1 MRGLA
6 RADNVVIVI
15 ESDAA
20 FVRSAD
26 RVIELGPHAGADGGR
41 VVFDGAPSALAKAD
55 TATARALRPSAA
67 HGGGRRVARGVIR
80 LEGASGNNL
89 KQIDLEI
96 PIGVLSCVTGVSGS
110 GKSSL
115 ILDTLAPAV
124 AQALGEAA
132 QPLPF
137 RSVSGVESIR
147 SLVYVDQAPLGR
159 TSRGN
164 PATYLGVWDA
174 LRKRFARQPL
184 AAERGYG
191 PGTFSFNVAGGR
203 CEACKGEGAETVE
216 MQFLSDVTFSCP
228 ECGGKRFAG
237 PVLDVQLEGQSVA
250 DVLALTATEARRIF
264 AKYGD
269 VVKALDPLI
278 EVGAGYLR
286 LGQALNTLSG
296 GEAQRLKLAAALAGA
311 TTGALIVLDEPTAG
325 LHAQDTEPLV
335 RALQA
340 LVERGNTVLVVE
352 HDMRVVAGADHV
364 IDLGPGA
371 GEQGGRVVA
380 RGTPEQ
386 IAAGDGATA
395 HALRA
400 FVEGYASERP
410 LPPSAATL
418 DAGDFPANAI
428 AVRGAR
434 EHNLRGLDVDVPR
447 EKLVVVTGPSGSGK
461 STLAFDVIFAESQ
474 RRYLETLS
482 PYVRQYLKQLPR
494 PAVDRVLGA
503 PPSVSL
509 EQRSTGGARNSTVAT
524 VTEVAHHLRV
534 VYARAGLLHCPTCAL
549 PIEPRAP
556 AALAEQ
562 ARAHFGKKPVSV
574 LAPVVRGRKGA
585 HRELLARARRDGFS
599 EARIDGKLQ
608 PIAPKMSLD
617 RFKEHEV
624 DLLLGKSEPGSAEFY
639 ERMLR
644 ALSLGDGCLRLM
656 AADDELLLSSRRAC
670 PKCGRGFPE
679 LDPRFFSFNTRQG
692 ACEVCEGHGYLETET
707 KRGAEP
713 IRTICHA
720 CEGKRLTGL
729 ALHTTLQGVPISD
742 YFALS
747 VSEAI
752 ERLGKVKLRGRDEA
766 VAALP
771 LSEALLRLTFLERVG
786 LSYLTLDRPA
796 WSLSGGELQRVRLAA
811 QLGSGLT
818 GLLYVLDEP
827 TIGLH
832 PRDTD
837 RLISALRALTDKGC
851 SVLLVEHD
859 AEMIRAADHVIDV
872 GPGGGHQ
879 GGRILAQG
887 SPAELRNDARSLT
900 FASLAQPLAL
910 PERRRPIDRKR
921 GVLLRGAR
929 EHNLRDVDLW
939 LPEARFS
946 AVTGVSGSGKS
957 TLVREVFLRAVR
969 KSLGLATDAPGA
981 YDELRG
987 ANVWKRAVEID
998 QTPIGRTPRSVP
1010 GTYIGV
1016 WDEIRKLLAATPES
1030 RARGYESS
1038 RFSFNT
1044 NKGRCEVCEGQG
1056 ATSFEM
1062 SFLPAALVTCEA
1074 CNGMRFGIETLSIHL
1089 HGKSAGELLAMD
1101 VAEVAQLL
1109 AAVPKVRRPL
1119 ELLCKLGL
1127 GYLKL
1132 GQPSNTLSG
1141 GEAQRL
1147 KLVSELATSGQGPT
1161 LYVMDEPTT
1170 GLHREDV
1177 RRLLVVMQELV
1188 DRGDSVVVIEHHPD
1202 VIAAADW
1209 VVDLGPEGGRGGGTI
1224 VAEGT
1229 PEELMRV
1236 TASHTGRVLK
1246 REVEQIKKS
1255 RQTSN
1260 KLEQHAP

>member
-1 MRGLA
+1 
-6 RADNVVIVI
+6 
-15 ESDAA
+15 
-20 FVRSAD
+20 
-26 RVIELGPHAGADGGR
+26 
-41 VVFDGAPSALAKAD
+41 
-55 TATARALRPSAA
+55 
-67 HGGGRRVARGVIR
+67 
-80 LEGASGNNL
+80 
-89 KQIDLEI
+89 
-96 PIGVLSCVTGVSGS
+96 
-110 GKSSL
+110 
-115 ILDTLAPAV
+115 
-124 AQALGEAA
+124 
-132 QPLPF
+132 
-137 RSVSGVESIR
+137 
-147 SLVYVDQAPLGR
+147 
-159 TSRGN
+159 
-164 PATYLGVWDA
+164 
-174 LRKRFARQPL
+174 
-184 AAERGYG
+184 
-191 PGTFSFNVAGGR
+191 
-203 CEACKGEGAETVE
+203 
-216 MQFLSDVTFSCP
+216 
-228 ECGGKRFAG
+228 
-237 PVLDVQLEGQSVA
+237 
-250 DVLALTATEARRIF
+250 
-264 AKYGD
+264 
-269 VVKALDPLI
+269 
-278 EVGAGYLR
+278 
-286 LGQALNTLSG
+286 
-296 GEAQRLKLAAALAGA
+296 
-311 TTGALIVLDEPTAG
+311 
-325 LHAQDTEPLV
+325 
-335 RALQA
+335 
-340 LVERGNTVLVVE
+340 
-352 HDMRVVAGADHV
+352 
-364 IDLGPGA
+364 
-371 GEQGGRVVA
+371 
-380 RGTPEQ
+380 
-386 IAAGDGATA
+386 
-395 HALRA
+395 
-400 FVEGYASERP
+400 
-410 LPPSAATL
+410 
-418 DAGDFPANAI
+418 
-428 AVRGAR
+428 
-434 EHNLRGLDVDVPR
+434 
-447 EKLVVVTGPSGSGK
+447 
-461 STLAFDVIFAESQ
+461 
-474 RRYLETLS
+474 
-482 PYVRQYLKQLPR
+482 
-494 PAVDRVLGA
+494 
-503 PPSVSL
+503 
-509 EQRSTGGARNSTVAT
+509 
-524 VTEVAHHLRV
+524 
-534 VYARAGLLHCPTCAL
+534 
-549 PIEPRAP
+549 
-556 AALAEQ
+556 
-562 ARAHFGKKPVSV
+562 
-574 LAPVVRGRKGA
+574 
-585 HRELLARARRDGFS
+585 
-599 EARIDGKLQ
+599 
-608 PIAPKMSLD
+608 
-617 RFKEHEV
+617 
-624 DLLLGKSEPGSAEFY
+624 
-639 ERMLR
+639 
-644 ALSLGDGCLRLM
+644 
-656 AADDELLLSSRRAC
+656 
-670 PKCGRGFPE
+670 
-679 LDPRFFSFNTRQG
+679 
-692 ACEVCEGHGYLETET
+692 
-707 KRGAEP
+707 
-713 IRTICHA
+713 
-720 CEGKRLTGL
+720 
-729 ALHTTLQGVPISD
+729 
-742 YFALS
+742 
-747 VSEAI
+747 
-752 ERLGKVKLRGRDEA
+752 
-766 VAALP
+766 
-771 LSEALLRLTFLERVG
+771 
-786 LSYLTLDRPA
+786 
-796 WSLSGGELQRVRLAA
+796 
-811 QLGSGLT
+811 
-818 GLLYVLDEP
+818 
-827 TIGLH
+827 
-832 PRDTD
+832 
-837 RLISALRALTDKGC
+837 LTDKGC

-929 EHNLRDVDLW
+929 EHNLRGVDLW

-1016 WDEIRKLLAATPES
+1016 WDEIRKLLAATAES

-1255 RQTSN
+1255 RRTSN